1 MKKTLKE
8 QLKEIGEDLLNLEI
22 NTIVKDNITGRKMYG
37 ARLALIQ
44 IAKKFNIKLRQLDPS
59 HQIVNESIFGSPE
72 SFEEIKERAS
82 SKIRDYQEFDNQVS
96 NADLWMLYRIKGTS
110 KTILNL
116 FTNLRPDLLKKLRGN
131 KDFWDETK
139 HINDIRT
146 LLPFPPEQLRI
157 IRKAWELGVEEIAM
171 QTVIQLDGDV
181 VTRVLPKY
189 ANETH
194 KGLHNLHNQGITTS
208 IKFWR
213 TLVGIVKDVVSF
225 IFNLFK

>member
-1 MKKTLKE
+1 MTNRLKE
-8 QLKEIGEDLLNLEI
+8 FAEDLLNLEI

-44 IAKKFNIKLRQLDPS
+44 IAKKFNIKLRQLDPAY
-59 HQIVNESIFGSPE
+59 QIATESLFGSPE

-82 SKIRDYQEFDNQVS
+82 NKIRDYQKSDNRED

-116 FTNLRPDLLKKLRGN
+116 FNNLKPELLKKLRGN
-131 KDFWDETK
+131 KKFWDETK

-181 VTRVLPKY
+181 ITRVLPKY
-189 ANETH
+189 ANE
-194 KGLHNLHNQGITTS
+194 KYNGLHNLHNQGITTS
-208 IKFWR
+208 IKFWKI
-213 TLVGIVKDVVSF
+213 LVDIVKEVIGF
-225 IFNLFK
+225 IISLFK